1 MSTPW
6 WVGGTVYHAYV
17 RSFRDSDGDG
27 YGDLGGLIERFDHF
41 VDLGITALW
50 LSPITNSPDH
60 DWGYDVSDYLD
71 VHPELG
77 TLADLDELVEVGS
90 RHGIHVVMD
99 LIPNHT
105 SASHPWF
112 VEAKSSRNSS
122 TRDYYVWADAAANGS
137 PPNNWVDDT
146 GEPAWTWDADSKQYY
161 MHNFLDLQPD
171 LNWWNPLV
179 HTEFDRII
187 DFWLDRGVAGF
198 RIDVANGL
206 YHDRELRDN
215 PLNPR
220 AHIWDT
226 EVQGR
231 YGIEHVYNFNRP
243 EVHDVY
249 RHWRTRTESRSTP
262 ALLMGETWVARVDE
276 LAAYY
281 GDDDQLHL
289 ALNFPFLFAP
299 FEPPA
304 LARIVSESVA
314 AFPAGAVMVWAGSNH
329 DVPRV
334 ATRWAQNDPRRV
346 RLAQTLLAT
355 LPGAY
360 VLYYGDELGMVDSDV
375 PDHLHRDP
383 LTAGRLNGQW
393 PRDNARAP
401 MRWDASPSGGFSSG
415 EPWLPVH
422 PVVEQNVAD
431 QLADPTSMLALL
443 RTLIAV
449 RRHHLSDLTA
459 IYRDVHVDASRWVY
473 DSGPLRVNANFS
485 NETVFIEPCDAPLL
499 SSLDVRPDVLDR
511 LRPWEAVVSLRT
523 SPRP

>member
-1 MSTPW
+1 MIGPW
-6 WVGGTVYHAYV
+6 WVGGTIYHAYV

-27 YGDLGGLIERFDHF
+27 HGDLGGLIERFDHL

-50 LSPITNSPDH
+50 LSPITDSPDH

-71 VHPELG
+71 VHPDLG
-77 TLADLDELVEVGS
+77 TLADLDTLVAVGA
-90 RHGIHVVMD
+90 RHGIRVVLD

-112 VEAKSSRNSS
+112 VEARSSRSS
-122 TRDYYVWADAAANGS
+122 PMRDYYVWADGTADGS

-146 GEPAWTWDADSKQYY
+146 GESAWTWDAASAQYY

-179 HTEFDRII
+179 HREFDRII

-220 AHIWDT
+220 AYIWDT

-249 RHWRTRTESRSTP
+249 RHWRTRAESRSTP

-299 FEPPA
+299 FTPRA
-304 LARIVSESVA
+304 LARIVSDSVD
-314 AFPAGAVMVWAGSNH
+314 AFPAGAAMVWAGSNH
-329 DVPRV
+329 DLPRA
-334 ATRWAQNDPRRV
+334 ATRWAHGDPRRA
-346 RLAQTLLAT
+346 RLAQTVLAA

-360 VLYYGDELGMVDSDV
+360 VLYYGDELGMTDSEI

-383 LTAGRLNGQW
+383 LTAGHLNGQW

-401 MRWDASPSGGFSSG
+401 MRWDASPSGGFSTG

-422 PVVEQNVAD
+422 PVAEHNVAE
-431 QLADPTSMLALL
+431 QAADPTSMLALMRAL
-443 RTLIAV
+443 IALRRRTL
-449 RRHHLSDLTA
+449 SDPSST
-459 IYRDVHVDASRWVY
+459 YREVHVDDGQWVF
-473 DSGPLRVNANFS
+473 DSGPLRVSANFTADDVPFDPGG
-485 NETVFIEPCDAPLL
+485 EPLL
-499 SSLDVRPDVLDR
+499 SSIDVTAGAAGALA
-511 LRPWEAVVSLRT
+511 PWEAVVSLRER
-523 SPRP
+523 SVR